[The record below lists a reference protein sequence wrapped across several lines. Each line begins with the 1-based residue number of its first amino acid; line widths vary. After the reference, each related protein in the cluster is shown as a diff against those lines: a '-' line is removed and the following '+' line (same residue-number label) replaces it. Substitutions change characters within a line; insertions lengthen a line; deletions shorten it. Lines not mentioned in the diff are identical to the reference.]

1 MTKAELIEKLQK
13 GAGKN
18 LSKKALG
25 EIVDEVFALISKSVK
40 KDKRFVYPG
49 FGTFSVKKRAARMGR
64 NPRTNT
70 PVPIPVTKTII
81 FKPAPNLKSS
91 L

>member
-13 GAGKN
+13 GAGKD
-18 LSKKALG
+18 LSKKVLG
-25 EIVDEVFALISKSVK
+25 ELVDEVFLHIGKTVK
-40 KDKRFVYPG
+40 RKKRFSYPG
-49 FGTFSVKKRAARMGR
+49 FGTFQLRKRAARVGR
-64 NPRTNT
+64 NPKTNEE
-70 PVPIPVTKTII
+70 VPIPAHKTIV

>member
-13 GAGKN
+13 GTGKD
-18 LSKKALG
+18 LSKKDLSAL
-25 EIVDEVFALISKSVK
+25 VDEVFDHISKSVK

-49 FGTFSVKKRAARMGR
+49 FGTFQLRKRAARVGR
-64 NPRTNT
+64 NPKTG
-70 PVPIPVTKTII
+70 VEIKISASKTIT
-81 FKPAPNLKSS
+81 FRPAPNLKSA

>member
-13 GAGKN
+13 GAGKD
-18 LSKKALG
+18 LSKRALG
-25 EIVDEVFALISKSVK
+25 DLVDEVFGHIGKAVK
-40 KDKRFVYPG
+40 RKKRFSYPG
-49 FGTFSVKKRAARMGR
+49 FGTFQVVKRAPRTGR
-64 NPRTNT
+64 NPRTNEE
-70 PVPIPVTKTII
+70 VPIPSHKTVV

>member
-13 GAGKN
+13 GAGKE
-18 LSKKALG
+18 LSKKELSSLM
-25 EIVDEVFALISKSVK
+25 DEVFDHISKSVR

-49 FGTFSVKKRAARMGR
+49 FGTFQLRKRAARVGR
-64 NPRTNT
+64 NPRTG
-70 PVPIPVTKTII
+70 IEIRIAASKTIT
-81 FKPAPNLKSS
+81 FKPAPNLKSV